1 MSKFPVSPKK
11 EQELISEMQRL
22 LIKESDIEEKF
33 IRCSGHGGQKV
44 NKTSSGVFLRH
55 IPTGIEIKY
64 TKERSLGL
72 NRFFARR
79 LLVDKIKEKLG
90 ISTQKSKEIEKI
102 KKKKLRSKRRNK
114 KKREE

>member
-1 MSKFPVSPKK
+1 MPKFPVSPKK
-11 EQELISEMQRL
+11 EQELLSEMERL

-33 IRCSGHGGQKV
+33 IRCSGHGGQKI

-79 LLVDKIKEKLG
+79 LLVDKIKEQLG

-114 KKREE
+114 KREE

>member
-1 MSKFPVSPKK
+1 MPKFPVTPKK
-11 EQELISEMQRL
+11 EQELLSEMERL

-79 LLVDKIKEKLG
+79 LLVDKIKEQLG
-90 ISTQKSKEIEKI
+90 ISTQKSKKIEKI

-114 KKREE
+114 KREE

>member
-1 MSKFPVSPKK
+1 MPKFPVTPKK
-11 EQELISEMQRL
+11 EQELLSEMERL

-79 LLVDKIKEKLG
+79 LLVDKIKEQLG

-114 KKREE
+114 KREE

>member
-11 EQELISEMQRL
+11 EQELLSEMERL

-33 IRCSGHGGQKV
+33 IRCSGHGGQKI
-44 NKTSSGVFLRH
+44 NKISSGVFLRH
-55 IPTGIEIKY
+55 IPTGIKIKY
-64 TKERSLGL
+64 TKERSLAL

-79 LLVDKIKEKLG
+79 LLVDKIKEQLG
-90 ISTQKSKEIEKI
+90 ISTQKSKKIEKI

-114 KKREE
+114 KREG